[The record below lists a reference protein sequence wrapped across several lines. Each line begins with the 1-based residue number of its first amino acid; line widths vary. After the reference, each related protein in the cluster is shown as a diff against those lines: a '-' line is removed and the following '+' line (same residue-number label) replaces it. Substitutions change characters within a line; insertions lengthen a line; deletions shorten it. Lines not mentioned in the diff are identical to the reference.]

1 MITNYLYRVKKF
13 TQDTIKE
20 NLDIKKDIEEEYYKL
35 LIKIA
40 KEEYSAT
47 DLRQYYF
54 KIQNLK
60 NKSK

>member
-47 DLRQYYF
+47 D
-54 KIQNLK
+54 
-60 NKSK
+60 